1 MGNKQ
6 KQEINTPNNLSNQEL
21 EKEKAKI
28 YKGSYDDRYKVENKN
43 PLDFYD
49 NIIDIDSFSK
59 KPEIIWKILT
69 KQKLEYNQL
78 NEINQAIKENE
89 ENNLQIN
96 EEPKKIETQKKNKNN
111 KERSIV
117 VGMIGLGNVGKS
129 YLLSLF
135 TEEEVY

>member
-69 KQKLEYNQL
+69 KQKLEYI
-78 NEINQAIKENE
+78 IN
-89 ENNLQIN
+89 
-96 EEPKKIETQKKNKNN
+96 
-111 KERSIV
+111 
-117 VGMIGLGNVGKS
+117 
-129 YLLSLF
+129 
-135 TEEEVY
+135 